1 MSAENAYSGVRDKG
15 KKHQQIYR
23 SLISWDEWGGKKKNE
38 QKKKKDK
45 IQTKTS
51 QEKQAD
57 P

>member
-1 MSAENAYSGVRDKG
+1 MLTQESGIKEKSTNRFIGVLSLGMSGEG
-15 KKHQQIYR
+15 KKR
-23 SLISWDEWGGKKKNE
+23 TN
-38 QKKKKDK
+38 KKKKDK